1 MSGGV
6 AVGAVG
12 AGGAVGGGGGRE
24 FAEIQEAAFGCR
36 RESPWR
42 KAAAAAVIQSMTCQ
56 RVPAAGPG

>member
-6 AVGAVG
+6 AVG
-12 AGGAVGGGGGRE
+12 AGGAVGGVGGGRE
-24 FAEIQEAAFGCR
+24 FAAIQGAAFGCR

-42 KAAAAAVIQSMTCQ
+42 KAAAAAVIQPMTCQ